1 MNKKDNL
8 DNIRRKA
15 PAPRK
20 TAQAVDD
27 VAPGQQQLEYIGT
40 QLAATQQQL
49 QHLNSRYND
58 LAQGHVILLDQ
69 VMQMQKFVKTR
80 DDVMQRVMG
89 FLHTVDDQRR
99 NSRIEPFTGTG
110 MNGEP
115 LSNQIEEQ
123 PATFLVEADDLLHKY
138 PITEL
143 PDKALEHMADDFNR
157 LRDDY
162 STPPSNNDQDGS
174 TMEPRS
180 KPNHHHLQ
188 YTSGDIVDSGV
199 YPVGDTNGI
208 DPINSD
214 HIHNIPYPLPAED
227 MLTANPMPEMLPQG
241 SPNLPR
247 KRNAMDTVWGPRKP
261 RILLVEDDK
270 ICARI
275 GSKFLQG
282 FECGVDIAV
291 SWFVHRIRA
300 RLTCLAR
307 WVGSCEQNQQR
318 SQSV

>member
-20 TAQAVDD
+20 PAQATEE
-27 VAPGQQQLEYIGT
+27 ATPGIQQMEYLST

-49 QHLNSRYND
+49 QHLNNRYND
-58 LAQGHVILLDQ
+58 LAQGHVILLEQ
-69 VMQMQKFVKTR
+69 VLQMQKFVKSR
-80 DDVMQRVMG
+80 DSVMHRVMG

-99 NSRIEPFTGTG
+99 NSRIEPFTGAG

-115 LSNQIEEQ
+115 LPNEGLIEEQ
-123 PATFLVEADDLLHKY
+123 PASLLVEADDLLHKY

-143 PDKALEHMADDFNR
+143 PNKALEHMADDFHR

-162 STPPSNNDQDGS
+162 STPPSNEDSS
-174 TMEPRS
+174 TMETQSRS
-180 KPNHHHLQ
+180 LPQHHHRQ

-199 YPVGDTNGI
+199 YPVGHTNGI

-214 HIHNIPYPLPAED
+214 HIHNIPYPLPTDD
-227 MLTANPMPEMLPQG
+227 MMTVNSMPEMLQPES

-247 KRNAMDTVWGPRKP
+247 KKFAMDTIWGARKP

-270 ICARI
+270 ICAKI

-291 SWFVHRIRA
+291 SV
-300 RLTCLAR
+300 CLGYCTSETD
-307 WVGSCEQNQQR
+307 GS
-318 SQSV
+318 